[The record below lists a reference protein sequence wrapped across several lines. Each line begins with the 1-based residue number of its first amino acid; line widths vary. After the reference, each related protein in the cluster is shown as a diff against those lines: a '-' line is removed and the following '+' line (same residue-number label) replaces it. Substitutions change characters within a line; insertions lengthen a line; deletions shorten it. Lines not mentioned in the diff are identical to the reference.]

1 MSLSTTATGLG
12 ASKAWPEQPGA
23 LQGGEKLGSGL
34 CEVFGRQRE
43 KEADWPSG
51 EVSAKVRFDRP
62 TYFIFVNVFHRSPTY
77 VVVAGRAFRQ
87 MSRARRAHVD
97 FPARVIGVVS

>member
-1 MSLSTTATGLG
+1 MRFVSELIYQYSIMAN
-12 ASKAWPEQPGA
+12 
-23 LQGGEKLGSGL
+23 
-34 CEVFGRQRE
+34 VRRGRQRE

-51 EVSAKVRFDRP
+51 EVSAKVRFDRS